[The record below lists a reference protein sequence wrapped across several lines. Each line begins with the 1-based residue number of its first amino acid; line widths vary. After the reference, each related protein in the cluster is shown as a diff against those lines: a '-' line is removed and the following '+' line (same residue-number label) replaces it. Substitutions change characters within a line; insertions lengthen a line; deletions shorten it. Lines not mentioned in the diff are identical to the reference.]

1 MGEKNSLLSDRGR
14 SKAQVYDIHACY
26 SVLFTTHAR
35 DWYLFLDIHSTALVL
50 TKRGDDLCW
59 SFPDYTE
66 LTGYKMQGCQ
76 QCWVT
81 VNIRAALPLSPN
93 HYFIIWLMLP
103 RCWQNAYTFPQRWKT
118 NRSNLFLQI
127 RYWSQI
133 VCWGSD
139 ISSEKMNV
147 KY

>member
-35 DWYLFLDIHSTALVL
+35 DWYLFLDIHFTALVL
-50 TKRGDDLCW
+50 TKRRDDLCW
-59 SFPDYTE
+59 SFPRLHWTNRIQDARMSAVLGHSEY
-66 LTGYKMQGCQ
+66 QSS
-76 QCWVT
+76 
-81 VNIRAALPLSPN
+81 PPPSPN

-103 RCWQNAYTFPQRWKT
+103 QCWQNAYTFPQRWKT
-118 NRSNLFLQI
+118 NSSNLFLQI

-139 ISSEKMNV
+139 MSSEKMNV